1 MTTVAEQVQ
10 SESRLRFR
18 FAVIAFTAAVLLV
31 VSQLLQMSGTQP
43 PVSEETVDLISYNAR
58 ATTDIIGTSV
68 DMVGLLGLAALLFWL
83 HRSAQARTPQLRS
96 VTRWVAS
103 GGAVIGGVMALVY
116 AIVVLG
122 KVHQFVTTGD
132 QGYPEAQHLLTSSGV
147 LLFGQIFLELG
158 NLLLAV
164 GTVLVALS
172 VMRVGLVPRIVGYAG
187 VVSGAL
193 FIFGVPLITPLVQGF
208 FLAGTAV
215 LLARRWPSGDPPAWD
230 SGVAVPWAP
239 TARQQAQQERAQA
252 RAQTR
257 GGRRRVSDRDVLK
270 ATEPHEPPPNPQAG
284 RSKRKRR
291 K

>member
-10 SESRLRFR
+10 YESRLRFR
-18 FAVIAFTAAVLLV
+18 FAVIAFAAAVLLV
-31 VSQLLQMSGTQP
+31 VSQLLQMSGSKP

-58 ATTDIIGTSV
+58 ATVDIIGSAV
-68 DMVGLLGLAALLFWL
+68 DMVGLIGMAALLFWL

-96 VTRWVAS
+96 ATRWVAS
-103 GGAVIGGVMALVY
+103 GGAVLAGVMALVY
-116 AIVVLG
+116 AIIVLG

-132 QGYPEAQHLLTSSGV
+132 QGYPEAQRMFSSTGALFLGQLL
-147 LLFGQIFLELG
+147 LELG

-187 VVSGAL
+187 VVAGAL
-193 FIFGVPLITPLVQGF
+193 FIFGVPIITPLIQGF

-215 LLARRWPSGDPPAWD
+215 MLARRWPSGDPPAWE
-230 SGVAVPWAP
+230 SGVAVPWPP
-239 TARQQAQQERAQA
+239 TQRQQAQQERAGQ
-252 RAQTR
+252 RSRQR
-257 GGRRRVSDRDVLK
+257 GGRRRVSDKDVLK
-270 ATEPHEPPPNPQAG
+270 AVEKNETPPNPQAG